1 ASGSLLIMVDPGDS
15 GKVIRA
21 IEDAGVAAAKI
32 GKIAPKSEG
41 VKIRD
46 RGGIRDLPRFDRDE
60 IARILES
67 G

>member
-1 ASGSLLIMVDPGDS
+1 
-15 GKVIRA
+15 
-21 IEDAGVAAAKI
+21 VAAAKI

-46 RGGIRDLPRFDRDE
+46 RGRIRDLPRFDRDE